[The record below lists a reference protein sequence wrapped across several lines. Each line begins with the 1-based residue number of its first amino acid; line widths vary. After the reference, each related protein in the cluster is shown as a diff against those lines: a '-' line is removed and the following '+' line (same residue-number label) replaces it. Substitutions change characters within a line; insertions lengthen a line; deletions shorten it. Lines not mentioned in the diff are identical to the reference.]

1 MELNDLLGAGP
12 KLRAAGGKL
21 CSQLSTQ
28 ETLRPSSLL
37 AEPEEATLTRAA
49 DVGLCERR
57 VRLLAR
63 PRAAETRIAELRL
76 GVTEKCHQ
84 DVSRNKIN
92 D

>member
-49 DVGLCERR
+49 MSAFASSVSACWRGPELPRHA
-57 VRLLAR
+57 LLSCVWR
-63 PRAAETRIAELRL
+63 
-76 GVTEKCHQ
+76 
-84 DVSRNKIN
+84 
-92 D
+92 